1 MGEEEV
7 EGVKRLNDEG
17 LRAEVELLQEER
29 ERRVER
35 EERLGVKI
43 GRVEVGNE
51 EERGGDCDLE

>member
-7 EGVKRLNDEG
+7 ERVKGLRDEG

-29 ERRVER
+29 ELRVEW
-35 EERLGVKI
+35 EERLGVEK